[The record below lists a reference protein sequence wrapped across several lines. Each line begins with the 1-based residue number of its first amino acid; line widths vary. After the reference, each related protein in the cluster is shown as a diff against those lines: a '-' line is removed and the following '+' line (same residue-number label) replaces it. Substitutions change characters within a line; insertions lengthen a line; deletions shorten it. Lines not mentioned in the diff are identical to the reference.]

1 MNRPIRT
8 LAVGCLL
15 LFAAL
20 LINANYVQVIR
31 ANDLNDA
38 AANKRAR
45 DAECSR
51 ERGPILVG
59 GEPVAR
65 SVPSND
71 SLQFQ
76 RRYTNWPMYAN
87 LTGFFSC
94 IYGTT
99 GIENTENSLLSGSD
113 ERLFVNRM
121 IDLVGNDQPKGGSV
135 TLTIDPKAQQ
145 AALSGLQD
153 LQAQY
158 GPTKGAVVALDPTS
172 GAILAMVTQPSYNP
186 NLIASH
192 DPTLAKQAFESVV
205 NDPDDRG
212 LNRAT
217 QLTYPPGSTFKLVT
231 ASAALSNGYT
241 PESTVKGGTVFD
253 LPGSSD
259 TIKNENGSDCG
270 GSEISLTT
278 ALEVS
283 CNVAFADLGV
293 KLGAET
299 LQEQAEKYG
308 FNDDI
313 LDELPSAESVY
324 PDANDLDEAQ
334 TALTAIG
341 QYDDRATPLQMAMV
355 GAGIANGGAVMK
367 PYIVQ
372 NVRAPND
379 LQTLDEASP
388 EVLHQAVSG
397 SVADQLTQM
406 MVDVVDN
413 GTGTNARIP
422 NVSVAGK
429 TGTANSAEDKAPYA
443 WMVTFAPADDPQ
455 VAVAVLVEQTGVG
468 RDEISGNGLAGP
480 IARSV
485 MEAVINE

>member
-1 MNRPIRT
+1 MP
-8 LAVGCLL
+8 
-15 LFAAL
+15 
-20 LINANYVQVIR
+20 
-31 ANDLNDA
+31 
-38 AANKRAR
+38 
-45 DAECSR
+45 
-51 ERGPILVG
+51 
-59 GEPVAR
+59 
-65 SVPSND
+65 PS
-71 SLQFQ
+71 S
-76 RRYTNWPMYAN
+76 
-87 LTGFFSC
+87 
-94 IYGTT
+94 
-99 GIENTENSLLSGSD
+99 
-113 ERLFVNRM
+113 
-121 IDLVGNDQPKGGSV
+121 
-135 TLTIDPKAQQ
+135 
-145 AALSGLQD
+145 
-153 LQAQY
+153 
-158 GPTKGAVVALDPTS
+158 
-172 GAILAMVTQPSYNP
+172 
-186 NLIASH
+186 
-192 DPTLAKQAFESVV
+192 
-205 NDPDDRG
+205 
-212 LNRAT
+212 
-217 QLTYPPGSTFKLVT
+217 TYPPGSTFKLVT

-299 LQEQAEKYG
+299 CRTRPRSTASTTTSSTSCR
-308 FNDDI
+308 
-313 LDELPSAESVY
+313 PRESVF

-341 QYDDRATPLQMAMV
+341 QYNDRATPLQMAMV

-388 EVLHQAVSG
+388 EVLHQAISG

-429 TGTANSAEDKAPYA
+429 TGTANSAEDQAPYA